1 MLDGEYN
8 GVYQCAAPAAGI
20 STVTTQEADTC
31 PFDDVLYN
39 VITLIAPCHQAEV
52 EGSWDDVTLRDEE
65 N

>member
-8 GVYQCAAPAAGI
+8 GVYQCAAPAAVI
-20 STVTTQEADTC
+20 STVTTHQADTC
-31 PFDDVLYN
+31 PLDVVCN